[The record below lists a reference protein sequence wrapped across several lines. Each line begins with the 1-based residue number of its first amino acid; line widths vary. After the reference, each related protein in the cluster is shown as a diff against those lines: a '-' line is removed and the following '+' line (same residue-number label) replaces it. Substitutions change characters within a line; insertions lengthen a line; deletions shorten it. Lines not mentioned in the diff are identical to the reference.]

1 MRNLLNLVPSVS
13 QYFCSRR
20 DEKADP
26 LRWRSPRRGG
36 LRQRPI
42 VFGFNCG
49 LSIAQMLL
57 CLTAVS
63 AGVLHPTAV
72 KAIAPMGATPRAIVQ
87 TPANAPAP
95 LTKLLTEIDA
105 AANRRDVKA
114 VMAFYSE
121 NFTHSDGFNRRIMEK
136 ALTQLWERY
145 PTLNYRTEL
154 KSWKTEG
161 SAIIA
166 ETVTTITGTQKKDG
180 LDLNLKAT
188 IRSQQRFEGEKIVK
202 QEILAE
208 QTELTSGKN
217 PPTIQVSLPEQVKV
231 GEEYHFDAIVRE
243 PIGDDILIG
252 TVLDE
257 PISEKTLFNP
267 SEIDLELLNAGGIF
281 KVGKAP
287 ATPENRWISAVLMR
301 QGGIATVSVRL
312 RVVK

>member
-1 MRNLLNLVPSVS
+1 MPSAS
-13 QYFCSRR
+13 QYFSSRR

-26 LRWRSPRRGG
+26 IRG
-36 LRQRPI
+36 LRQRAI

-49 LSIAQMLL
+49 QSIAQMLL
-57 CLTAVS
+57 CLTVVS
-63 AGVLHPTAV
+63 AGVLHQGAA
-72 KAIAPMGATPRAIVQ
+72 KAIGAIAATPQTIAQ

-95 LTKLLTEIDA
+95 LTKVLTEIDA

-114 VMAFYSE
+114 VMAFYSP
-121 NFTHSDGFNRRIMEK
+121 NFTHSDGLNSQSMAK
-136 ALTQLWERY
+136 ALTQLWDRY
-145 PTLNYRTEL
+145 PSLNYRTEI

-161 SAIIA
+161 SAIVA
-166 ETVTTITGTQKKDG
+166 ETVTTIAGTQKKDG
-180 LDLNLKAT
+180 RELNLKAT

-208 QTELTSGKN
+208 QTQLSSGQN
-217 PPTIQVSLPEQVKV
+217 PPTIQVNFPEQVKV
-231 GEEYHFDAIVRE
+231 GQEYHFDAIVRE

-252 TVLDE
+252 TVLEE
-257 PISEKTLFNP
+257 PITEKTFFNP
-267 SEIDLELLNAGGIF
+267 SEVELELLNSGGIF

-287 ATPENRWISAVLMR
+287 ATPENRWVSAVLMR

>member
-1 MRNLLNLVPSVS
+1 MRNFLNLMPSAS
-13 QYFCSRR
+13 QYFSSRR

-26 LRWRSPRRGG
+26 IRG
-36 LRQRPI
+36 LRQRAI

-49 LSIAQMLL
+49 QSIAQMLL
-57 CLTAVS
+57 CLTVVS
-63 AGVLHPTAV
+63 AGVLHQGAA
-72 KAIAPMGATPRAIVQ
+72 KAIGAIAATPQTIAQ

-95 LTKLLTEIDA
+95 LTKVLTEIDA

-114 VMAFYSE
+114 VMAFYSP
-121 NFTHSDGFNRRIMEK
+121 NFTHSDGLNSQSMAK
-136 ALTQLWERY
+136 ALTQLWDRY
-145 PTLNYRTEL
+145 PSLNYRTEI

-161 SAIIA
+161 SAIVA
-166 ETVTTITGTQKKDG
+166 ETVTTIAGTQKKDG
-180 LDLNLKAT
+180 RELNLKAT

-208 QTELTSGKN
+208 QTQLSSGQN
-217 PPTIQVSLPEQVKV
+217 PPTIQVNFPEQVKV
-231 GEEYHFDAIVRE
+231 GQEYHFDAIVRE

-252 TVLDE
+252 TVLEE
-257 PISEKTLFNP
+257 PITEKTFFNP
-267 SEIDLELLNAGGIF
+267 SEVELELLNSGGIF

-287 ATPENRWISAVLMR
+287 ATPENRWVSAVLMR

>member
-20 DEKADP
+20 DEKAD
-26 LRWRSPRRGG
+26 
-36 LRQRPI
+36 RPI
-42 VFGFNCG
+42 VFGFNG
-49 LSIAQMLL
+49 GQSIAQMLL
-57 CLTAVS
+57 CLTVVS
-63 AGVLHPTAV
+63 AGVLHPSAV
-72 KAIAPMGATPRAIVQ
+72 RAIAATPQAIVAQ

-105 AANRRDVKA
+105 AANRRDIKA
-114 VMAFYSE
+114 VMAFYSQ
-121 NFTHSDGFNRRIMEK
+121 NFTHSDGLNSQSMEK
-136 ALTQLWERY
+136 ALIQLWQRY
-145 PTLNYRTEL
+145 PNLNYRTEL

-166 ETVTTITGTQKKDG
+166 ETITTIAGTQKQDG
-180 LDLNLKAT
+180 RELNLKAT

-208 QTELTSGKN
+208 QNQISSGKN
-217 PPTIQVSLPEQVKV
+217 PPTIQLNVPEQVKV
-231 GEEYHFDAIVRE
+231 GEEYHFDAIVLE
-243 PIGDDILIG
+243 PIGNDILIG
-252 TVLDE
+252 TILEE
-257 PISEKTLFNP
+257 PVNEKTFFKSAEL
-267 SEIDLELLNAGGIF
+267 DLDLLNSGGIF

-301 QGGIATVSVRL
+301 QGGIAMVSVRL

>member
-1 MRNLLNLVPSVS
+1 MRNFLNLVPSVS
-13 QYFCSRR
+13 QYFSSRR
-20 DEKADP
+20 NEKADP
-26 LRWRSPRRGG
+26 VRG
-36 LRQRPI
+36 LRQRAI

-49 LSIAQMLL
+49 QSIAQMLL
-57 CLTAVS
+57 CLTVVS
-63 AGVLHPTAV
+63 AGVLHQGAARAIG
-72 KAIAPMGATPRAIVQ
+72 AIAATPQTIAQ

-95 LTKLLTEIDA
+95 LTKVLTEIDA

-114 VMAFYSE
+114 VMAFYSP
-121 NFTHSDGFNRRIMEK
+121 NFTHSDGLNSQSMAK

-145 PTLNYRTEL
+145 PSLNYRTEI

-166 ETVTTITGTQKKDG
+166 ETITTIAGSQKKDG
-180 LDLNLKAT
+180 RELTLKAT
-188 IRSQQRFEGEKIVK
+188 IRSQQRFEGEKIVS

-208 QTELTSGKN
+208 QTQLTSGQS
-217 PPTIQVSLPEQVKV
+217 PPTIQVNLPEQVKV

-252 TVLDE
+252 TVLEE
-257 PISEKTLFNP
+257 PITEKTFFNP
-267 SEIDLELLNAGGIF
+267 SEVELELLNSGGIF

-287 ATPENRWISAVLMR
+287 ATPENRWVSAVLMR

>member
-1 MRNLLNLVPSVS
+1 MRNFLNLVPSAS
-13 QYFCSRR
+13 EYFS
-20 DEKADP
+20 
-26 LRWRSPRRGG
+26 SPRDKKPDRA
-36 LRQRPI
+36 I

-49 LSIAQMLL
+49 QSIAQMLL
-57 CLTAVS
+57 CLTVVS
-63 AGVLHPTAV
+63 AGVLHQGAARAIG
-72 KAIAPMGATPRAIVQ
+72 AIAATPRTIAQ

-95 LTKLLTEIDA
+95 LTKVLTEIDA

-114 VMAFYSE
+114 VMAFYSPS
-121 NFTHSDGFNRRIMEK
+121 FTHSDGLNSQSMEK
-136 ALTQLWERY
+136 ALTQLWDRY
-145 PTLNYRTEL
+145 PSLNYRTEI

-166 ETVTTITGTQKKDG
+166 ETITTIAGTQKKDG
-180 LDLNLKAT
+180 RELTLKAT
-188 IRSQQRFEGEKIVK
+188 IRSQQRFEGEKIVS

-208 QTELTSGKN
+208 QTQLSSGQN
-217 PPTIQVSLPEQVKV
+217 PPTIQVNFPDQVKV

-252 TVLDE
+252 TVLEE
-257 PISEKTLFNP
+257 PITEKTLFNP
-267 SEIDLELLNAGGIF
+267 SEVELELLNSGGIF

-287 ATPENRWISAVLMR
+287 ATPENRWVSAVLMR

>member
-72 KAIAPMGATPRAIVQ
+72 AAIMPMGATPRAIVQ

-105 AANRRDVKA
+105 AANRRDLKA

-121 NFTHSDGFNRRIMEK
+121 NFTNSDGLNSRIMEK
-136 ALTQLWERY
+136 DLTQLWQRY
-145 PTLNYRTEL
+145 PSLNYRTDL

-166 ETVTTITGTQKKDG
+166 ETVTTITGTQKQDG
-180 LDLNLKAT
+180 RELNLKAT
-188 IRSQQRFEGEKIVK
+188 VRSQQRLEGEKIVK

-208 QTELTSGKN
+208 QNQLSSGKN
-217 PPTIQVSLPEQVKV
+217 PPKIQVNFQEQVKV
-231 GEEYHFDAIVRE
+231 GEEYNFDAIVLE
-243 PIGDDILIG
+243 PLGNDILIG
-252 TVLDE
+252 TIVEE
-257 PISEKTLFNP
+257 PVSEKTFFK
-267 SEIDLELLNAGGIF
+267 SAEVDLDLLNSGGIF

-287 ATPENRWISAVLMR
+287 ATPQNRWISAVMMR
-301 QGGIATVSVRL
+301 QGGISIVSVRL